1 VYLIAGLGNPG
12 LGYRNT
18 RHNVGYRVISLWA
31 RRLGVPVDNRRFRS
45 RNTLTRF
52 QDADVVLLRPQTFM
66 NQSGRSIKA
75 CLDFYGINPE
85 DLLVV
90 HDDIDLSVG
99 RIKVVRAGGSGGH
112 KGINSIIDHT
122 GTREFTRLKIGVGRP
137 RRGESIE
144 EYVLRPFYGEERR
157 IMEEV
162 TRISVRACE
171 LFISEGMDS
180 AMNQINWQ
188 NIGDKEGIY

>member
-12 LGYRNT
+12 LGYRHT
-18 RHNVGYRVISLWA
+18 RHNVGYRAISLWA
-31 RRLGVPVDNRRFRS
+31 RRLGVPLDNRRFRS

-75 CLDFYGINPE
+75 CLDFYGINPK
-85 DLLVV
+85 DLLVI
-90 HDDIDLSVG
+90 HDDIDLPVG
-99 RIKVVRAGGSGGH
+99 RLKVVSIGGSGGH
-112 KGINSIIDHT
+112 KGVISIIDQI

-137 RRGESIE
+137 RRGETVE
-144 EYVLRPFYGEERR
+144 EYVLSPFYGEERK

-162 TRISVRACE
+162 IRISVRACE
-171 LFISEGMDS
+171 LFISEGVDS

-188 NIGDKEGIY
+188 NIRDKEVIY